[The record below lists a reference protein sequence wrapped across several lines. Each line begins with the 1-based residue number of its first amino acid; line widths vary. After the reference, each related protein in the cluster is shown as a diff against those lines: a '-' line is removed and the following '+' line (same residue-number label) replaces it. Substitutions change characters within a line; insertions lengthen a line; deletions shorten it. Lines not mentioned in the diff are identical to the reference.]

1 MFQDIVLVFV
11 MTVPMLLFS
20 VFPGIKLGDYLE
32 EKYNIDERT
41 KRIVV
46 IVSTILFTLTLSLF
60 LHFA

>member
-1 MFQDIVLVFV
+1 MFQDIILVFV